1 MNRKTELSLKF
12 LSLLSVIAKGVFA
25 FIAALFLFV
34 GVVIAIPPFRN
45 QLETSAK
52 IGGRNIQIGG
62 SLGDTT
68 LVFGA
73 LILGLVFVL
82 ILFSIANSLK
92 SLVNNMQQ
100 KQFFTTNN
108 LRYLKQILN
117 NIWGIIILQGIF
129 IIASLGF
136 NAYAADNNFNLDL
149 TSLIITFVFLA
160 IFYTTYTLVKN
171 GIELKNENDSFL

>member
-1 MNRKTELSLKF
+1 MDKKTKLSLKF
-12 LSLLSVIAKGVFA
+12 LSVLSVIAKGVFA
-25 FIAALFLFV
+25 FIAALFVFV

-45 QLETSAK
+45 QVKTSAK
-52 IGGRNIQIGG
+52 IGSRNIQIGG
-62 SLGDTT
+62 SLGDMA

-82 ILFSIANSLK
+82 ILFSIASSLK

-100 KQFFTTNN
+100 KQFFTANN

-117 NIWGIIILQGIF
+117 NIWGIIILQVIF
-129 IIASLGF
+129 ILTSFGF
-136 NAYAADNNFNLDL
+136 DFYATDNTFNLDL
-149 TSLIITFVFLA
+149 TSLLIAFVFLA

-171 GIELKNENDSFL
+171 GTELKNENDSFL